1 MQTLIAIALG
11 GALGALSRHFVSGAV
26 MKLTG
31 GGFPYGTF
39 AVNIIGSFLMGL
51 LIVAFAHRFDM
62 TPALR
67 ALLTVGFLG
76 SFTTFSTYSMET
88 VLLMERGDFQGAA
101 IYAGGS
107 LFVGVLALMAGM
119 WLGRIIA

>member
-1 MQTLIAIALG
+1 MQTLIAIAFG
-11 GALGALSRHFVSGAV
+11 GALGALSRHFVSSAV
-26 MKLTG
+26 MKFTG

-51 LIVAFAHRFDM
+51 LIIAFAHRFDM

-67 ALLTVGFLG
+67 ALFTVGFLG

-88 VLLMERGDFQGAA
+88 VLLVERGDFQGAA
-101 IYAGGS
+101 LYAGGS

-119 WLGRIIA
+119 WLGRIVT

>member
-1 MQTLIAIALG
+1 MQTLVAIALG
-11 GALGALSRHFVSGAV
+11 GAFGALSRHFVASAV
-26 MKLTG
+26 MKISG

-39 AVNIIGSFLMGL
+39 FVNILGSFLMGL
-51 LIVAFAHRFDM
+51 LIIAFAHRFDM

-88 VLLMERGDFQGAA
+88 VLMIEHGEFQSAA
-101 IYAGGS
+101 LYAGGS
-107 LFVGVLALMAGM
+107 LIIGVLALIAGM
-119 WLGRIIA
+119 WLGRVIV

>member
-1 MQTLIAIALG
+1 MHTLIAIAAG
-11 GALGALSRHFVSGAV
+11 GALGALSRHFVSNAI
-26 MKLTG
+26 MKITG

-39 AVNIIGSFLMGL
+39 TVNIVGSFLMGI
-51 LIVAFAHRFDM
+51 LIIAFAHRFDM

-88 VLLMERGDFQGAA
+88 VLLIERGDFQSAA
-101 IYAGGS
+101 LYAAGS
-107 LFVGVLALMAGM
+107 LVVGVLALMAGM
-119 WLGRIIA
+119 WLGRAMI